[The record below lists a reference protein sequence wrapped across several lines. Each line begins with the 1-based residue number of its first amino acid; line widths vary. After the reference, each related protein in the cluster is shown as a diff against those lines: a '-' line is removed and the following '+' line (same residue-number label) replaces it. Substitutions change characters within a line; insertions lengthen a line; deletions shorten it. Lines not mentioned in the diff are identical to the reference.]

1 MFAPLPLAMS
11 KLEAAVQL
19 LDDPGLQ
26 PPPQDLLE
34 IGDRLRKV
42 YAKARTTAYADLTR
56 SELRK
61 LPYAYWSSLAP
72 VLTMVETELVKQYWE
87 SYLPEAL
94 KSNPRRAKRW
104 LAPLFFIYCEC
115 FSQSNS
121 DFLDFAIKLESA
133 IQSADGLFAQRLQE
147 LQTQFSFFKPSEAP
161 HRLADYFFLGRN
173 KTLDALLQDLQ
184 LWPGFQGSDFG
195 SAVFRAG
202 LGFSAE
208 NLRDAQSVHR
218 LMDWSKRMPSGLVKT
233 AFRVPFANALLG
245 CWVGHKPVDSLK
257 NILIDSFL
265 KEYGDPRF
273 QAHLH
278 YQWDGVS
285 QQAKGVILN
294 WLTGDTLRG
303 FMKLLQRTA
312 DDIWQYR
319 QKFWMA
325 YYERGYIDEAWM
337 ALGDNAWWA
346 AQSLKMDQKGMG
358 CARLD
363 GGAASNQSVLLLKI
377 GGLVFTE
384 WSHNGSLRA
393 YREGSPQT
401 PNLYQ
406 NTYHGADLR
415 AAMSLDFHDGLNMN
429 PELRHMN
436 AEGGTWQ
443 RKARDFIRRQ
453 TNVHLSDSEIL

>member
-1 MFAPLPLAMS
+1 MFAPLPSAMP
-11 KLEAAVQL
+11 KLEAAVQM

-26 PPPQDLLE
+26 PPPPDMLE
-34 IGDRLRKV
+34 IGERLRKV
-42 YAKARTTAYADLTR
+42 YARARSNGYADLTR

-61 LPYAYWSSLAP
+61 LPYAYWSSSAP
-72 VLTMVETELVKQYWE
+72 VLTLVESDLVRQYWE
-87 SYLPEAL
+87 EQLPEAL
-94 KSNPRRAKRW
+94 GSNPRRAKRW

-121 DFLDFAIKLESA
+121 EFLDLSRKLGSA
-133 IQSADGLFAQRLQE
+133 IQAADGLFAQWLQA
-147 LQTQFSFFKPSEAP
+147 LQANFRFFSPSEAP
-161 HRLADYFFLGRN
+161 DRLARHFFLDRD
-173 KTLDALLQDLQ
+173 KPLDALFQEHQ

-202 LGFSAE
+202 LGLSADS
-208 NLRDAQSVHR
+208 LRDAQTVHR
-218 LMDWSKRMPSGLVKT
+218 LMDWSKRMPTSLVKT
-233 AFRVPFANALLG
+233 GLRIPFANAVLS
-245 CWVGHKPVDSLK
+245 CWAGHKPVDSLK
-257 NILIDSFL
+257 NFLIGYFL

-285 QQAKGVILN
+285 PQAKGVILN

-325 YYERGYIDEAWM
+325 YYERGYVDEAWM
-337 ALGDNAWWA
+337 ALGEDAWWA

-363 GGAASNQSVLLLKI
+363 GGASSNQSVLLLKI

-393 YREGSPQT
+393 YREGSSQAPS
-401 PNLYQ
+401 LYQ
-406 NTYHGADLR
+406 SSYHGADLR
-415 AAMSLDFHDGLNMN
+415 AATSLDFHDGLNMN

-453 TNVHLSDSEIL
+453 TRVHLSDSEIL

>member
-1 MFAPLPLAMS
+1 MPQLA
-11 KLEAAVQL
+11 AAVQM
-19 LDDPGLQ
+19 LDDPGVQ
-26 PPPQDLLE
+26 PPPPDMLE
-34 IGDRLRKV
+34 IGERLRKI
-42 YAKARTTAYADLTR
+42 YARARSNGYADLSR

-61 LPYAYWSSLAP
+61 LPYAYWSSTAP
-72 VLTMVETELVKQYWE
+72 VLTSVEPELVRQYWE
-87 SYLPEAL
+87 VQLPEAL
-94 KSNPRRAKRW
+94 MSTPRRAKRW
-104 LAPLFFIYCEC
+104 LTPLFFTYCHC

-121 DFLDFAIKLESA
+121 EFLDFSKALVSA
-133 IQSADGLFAQRLQE
+133 THAANGLFAQWLQA
-147 LQTQFSFFKPSEAP
+147 LHANFRFFSPSDAP
-161 HRLADYFFLGRN
+161 ERLAKHFFLNRN
-173 KTLDALLQDLQ
+173 KPLDGLFQDLQ
-184 LWPGFQGSDFG
+184 LWSGFQASDFG
-195 SAVFRAG
+195 STVFRAG
-202 LGFSAE
+202 LGLSPDQ
-208 NLRDAQSVHR
+208 LRDAQTVHR
-218 LMDWSKRMPSGLVKT
+218 LMDWSKRMPTSLVKT
-233 AFRVPFANALLG
+233 GLRVPFANAVLS
-245 CWVGHKPVDSLK
+245 CWVGHTPADSLK
-257 NILIDSFL
+257 NFLIGYFL
-265 KEYGDPRF
+265 KDYGDPRF

-285 QQAKGVILN
+285 PQAKGVILN

-337 ALGDNAWWA
+337 ALGDEAWWA

-363 GGAASNQSVLLLKI
+363 GGASSNQSVLLLKI

-401 PNLYQ
+401 PGLYQ
-406 NTYHGADLR
+406 SSYHGADLR
-415 AAMSLDFHDGLNMN
+415 AATSLDFHDGLNMN

-453 TNVHLSDSEIL
+453 TSVHLSDSEIL

>member
-1 MFAPLPLAMS
+1 MS

-19 LDDPGLQ
+19 MDDPGLQ
-26 PPPQDLLE
+26 PPPPDMLD
-34 IGDRLRKV
+34 IGERLRKV
-42 YAKARTTAYADLTR
+42 YARARSTGYAELTR

-61 LPYAYWSSLAP
+61 LPYAYWSNTAP
-72 VLTMVETELVKQYWE
+72 VLTQVEPDLVRQYWE
-87 SYLPEAL
+87 IHLPEAL

-121 DFLDFAIKLESA
+121 EFVDFARLLLSA
-133 IQSADGLFAQRLQE
+133 IQLADGLFAQK
-147 LQTQFSFFKPSEAP
+147 LQTLQKDFRFFMPSEAP
-161 HRLADYFFLGRN
+161 GRLASHFFLNRS
-173 KTLDALLQDLQ
+173 KPLDGLLQDLQ
-184 LWPGFQGSDFG
+184 LWPGFLASDFG

-202 LGFSAE
+202 LVLSAE
-208 NLRDAQSVHR
+208 NLRDAQTVHR
-218 LMDWSKRMPSGLVKT
+218 LMDWSKRMPASLVKT
-233 AFRVPFANALLG
+233 GFRVLYANALLS
-245 CWVGHKPVDSLK
+245 CWVGHKPADSLK
-257 NILIDSFL
+257 NILIDYFL
-265 KEYGDPRF
+265 KQYGDPRF

-278 YQWDGVS
+278 YQWDGVT

-337 ALGDNAWWA
+337 ALGDHAWWA

-363 GGAASNQSVLLLKI
+363 GGAANNQSVLLLKI

-393 YREGSPQT
+393 YRDGSPQA

-406 NTYHGADLR
+406 SSYHGADLR
-415 AAMSLDFHDGLNMN
+415 AATSLDFHDGLNMN

>member
-1 MFAPLPLAMS
+1 MFAPLPSSMS

-19 LDDPGLQ
+19 MDDPGLQ
-26 PPPQDLLE
+26 PPPPDMLD
-34 IGDRLRKV
+34 IGGRLRKI
-42 YAKARTTAYADLTR
+42 YARARSTGYADLTR
-56 SELRK
+56 NELRK
-61 LPYAYWSSLAP
+61 LPYAYWSNSAP
-72 VLTMVETELVKQYWE
+72 VLTQVESDLVRQYWE
-87 SYLPEAL
+87 IHLPDAL

-121 DFLDFAIKLESA
+121 EFLDFARRFVSA
-133 IQSADGLFAQRLQE
+133 IQLADGLFAQRLQG
-147 LQTQFSFFKPSEAP
+147 LQKEFRFFVPSEAP
-161 HRLADYFFLGRN
+161 GRLAGHFFLNRS
-173 KTLDALLQDLQ
+173 KPLDGLLQDLQ
-184 LWPGFQGSDFG
+184 LWPGFFASEFG
-195 SAVFRAG
+195 SSVFRAG
-202 LGFSAE
+202 LGLSAE
-208 NLRDAQSVHR
+208 SLRDAQTVHR
-218 LMDWSKRMPSGLVKT
+218 LMDWSKRMSASLVKT
-233 AFRVPFANALLG
+233 GFRVLYANALLS
-245 CWVGHKPVDSLK
+245 CWVGHKPADTLK
-257 NILIDSFL
+257 NILIDYFL
-265 KEYGDPRF
+265 KQYGDPRF

-337 ALGDNAWWA
+337 ALGDHAWWA
-346 AQSLKMDQKGMG
+346 AQSLKTDQKGMG

-393 YREGSPQT
+393 YRDGSPQA

-406 NTYHGADLR
+406 SSYHGADLR
-415 AAMSLDFHDGLNMN
+415 AATSLDFHDGLNMN

>member
-1 MFAPLPLAMS
+1 MFTPLPQSMS

-26 PPPQDLLE
+26 PPPPDMLE
-34 IGDRLRKV
+34 IGERLRKV
-42 YAKARTTAYADLTR
+42 YARARSNGYTDISR

-61 LPYAYWSSLAP
+61 LPFAYWASSSP
-72 VLTMVETELVKQYWE
+72 VLTHVEPDLVSQYWDIH
-87 SYLPEAL
+87 LPQAL
-94 KSNPRRAKRW
+94 TASPRRAKRW
-104 LAPLFFIYCEC
+104 LAPLFFVYCER
-115 FSQSNS
+115 FSQKDSE
-121 DFLDFAIKLESA
+121 FLAFASRLVRA
-133 IQSADGLFAQRLQE
+133 IQMAQGLFAQRMQFLQSE
-147 LQTQFSFFKPSEAP
+147 YRFFNPIEAP
-161 HRLADYFFLGRN
+161 NRLANFFFLSRT
-173 KTLDALLQDLQ
+173 KALDALLSDLQ
-184 LWPGFQGSDFG
+184 LWPGFLASEFG
-195 SAVFRAG
+195 SAVFKAG
-202 LGFSAE
+202 LGASVE
-208 NLRDAQSVHR
+208 SLRDSQTVHR
-218 LMDWSKRMPSGLVKT
+218 LLDWARRGQVKVVKT
-233 AFRVPFANALLG
+233 DLRITFANALLS
-245 CWVGHKPVDSLK
+245 CWVGRKPVESLK
-257 NILIDSFL
+257 NVLVDHFL

-273 QAHLH
+273 QSHLH

-337 ALGDNAWWA
+337 ALGDTAWWA
-346 AQSLKMDQKGMG
+346 AQSLKADEKGMG

-363 GGAASNQSVLLLKI
+363 GGAASNQSVLILKI

-393 YREGSPQT
+393 YREGSPEAPT
-401 PNLYQ
+401 LYKSS
-406 NTYHGADLR
+406 YHGADLR
-415 AAMSLDFHDGLNMN
+415 SATSLDFHDGMNMN

>member
-1 MFAPLPLAMS
+1 MS

-19 LDDPGLQ
+19 MDDPGLQ
-26 PPPQDLLE
+26 PPPQDMLD
-34 IGDRLRKV
+34 IGERLRKV
-42 YAKARTTAYADLTR
+42 YARARARGYADLTR

-61 LPYAYWSSLAP
+61 LPYAYWSNSAP
-72 VLTMVETELVKQYWE
+72 VLTQVESDLVRQYWE
-87 SYLPEAL
+87 IHLPAAL

-121 DFLDFAIKLESA
+121 EFLDFARRLVSA
-133 IQSADGLFAQRLQE
+133 IQLADGLFAQRLQG
-147 LQTQFSFFKPSEAP
+147 LQKEFRFFIPADAP
-161 HRLADYFFLGRN
+161 GRLAGHFFLSRT
-173 KTLDALLQDLQ
+173 KPLDGLLHDLQ
-184 LWPGFQGSDFG
+184 LWPGFLASDFG

-202 LGFSAE
+202 LGLSAE
-208 NLRDAQSVHR
+208 NLRDVQTVHR
-218 LMDWSKRMPSGLVKT
+218 LMDWSKRMSASLVKT
-233 AFRVPFANALLG
+233 GFRILYANALLS
-245 CWVGHKPVDSLK
+245 CWVGHKPADSLK
-257 NILIDSFL
+257 NILIDYFL
-265 KEYGDPRF
+265 KQYGDPRF

-303 FMKLLQRTA
+303 FMKLLERTA

-337 ALGDNAWWA
+337 ALGDDAWRLA
-346 AQSLKMDQKGMG
+346 PSVNVFQQGKG
-358 CARLD
+358 CARLE
-363 GGAASNQSVLLLKI
+363 GARDPRQSVLLMRI

-393 YREGSPQT
+393 YRDGSSDAPS
-401 PNLYQ
+401 LYQ
-406 NTYHGADLR
+406 RSYHRENLTAST
-415 AAMSLDFHDGLNMN
+415 SLNFHYEDDRRPQLPHWHSDKGS
-429 PELRHMN
+429 
-436 AEGGTWQ
+436 WQ
-443 RKARDFIRRQ
+443 RTARDFIRRQ

>member
-1 MFAPLPLAMS
+1 MS

-19 LDDPGLQ
+19 MDDPGLQ
-26 PPPQDLLE
+26 PPPPDMLD
-34 IGDRLRKV
+34 IGERLRKV
-42 YAKARTTAYADLTR
+42 YARARATTYADLTR

-61 LPYAYWSSLAP
+61 LPYAYWSNSAP
-72 VLTMVETELVKQYWE
+72 VLTQVEIDLVRQYWE
-87 SYLPEAL
+87 IHLPEAL

-121 DFLDFAIKLESA
+121 EFLDFARRLVSA
-133 IQSADGLFAQRLQE
+133 IQLAEGLFAQK
-147 LQTQFSFFKPSEAP
+147 LQTLQRDFRFFIPSEAP
-161 HRLADYFFLGRN
+161 GKLAGHFFLGRA
-173 KTLDALLQDLQ
+173 KTLDGLLQDLH
-184 LWPGFQGSDFG
+184 LWPGFLASDFG

-202 LGFSAE
+202 LVVSAD
-208 NLRDAQSVHR
+208 NLRDAQTVHR
-218 LMDWSKRMPSGLVKT
+218 LMDWSKRMPASLVKT
-233 AFRVPFANALLG
+233 PFRVLYANALLS
-245 CWVGHKPVDSLK
+245 CWAGHKPADSLK
-257 NILIDSFL
+257 NILIDYFL
-265 KEYGDPRF
+265 KQYGDPRF
-273 QAHLH
+273 QSHLH

-337 ALGDNAWWA
+337 ALGDHAWWA
-346 AQSLKMDQKGMG
+346 AQSLKTDQKGMG

-393 YREGSPQT
+393 YRDGGPQA

-406 NTYHGADLR
+406 SSYHGSDLR
-415 AAMSLDFHDGLNMN
+415 AATSLDFHDGLNMN